1 MNHETPISY
10 TPNIIQERKW
20 EMLVEMVENDK
31 DGRTDT
37 LAD

>member
-1 MNHETPISY
+1 MRLKFPVR
-10 TPNIIQERKW
+10 PNTIQERKW

-31 DGRTDT
+31 DGKTDA

>member
-1 MNHETPISY
+1 MRLKFPIRN
-10 TPNIIQERKW
+10 TIQERKW

-31 DGRTDT
+31 DSKADT

>member
-1 MNHETPISY
+1 MRLKFPIR
-10 TPNIIQERKW
+10 PNTIQAIKL

-31 DGRTDT
+31 DGKADT